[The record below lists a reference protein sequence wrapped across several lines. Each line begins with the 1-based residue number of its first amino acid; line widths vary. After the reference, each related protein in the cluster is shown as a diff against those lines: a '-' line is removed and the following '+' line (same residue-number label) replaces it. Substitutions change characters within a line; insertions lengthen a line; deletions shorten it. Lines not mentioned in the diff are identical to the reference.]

1 LLWKSLRI
9 FKSNF
14 AGTATLPLL
23 VESIARVADIV
34 VSKSDAETV
43 NSFDLIQIGSYLK
56 LVGITIDNTT

>member
-1 LLWKSLRI
+1 LLWKSFRI
-9 FKSNF
+9 SKSNF

-23 VESIARVADIV
+23 VESIAKVADIV

-56 LVGITIDNTT
+56 LAGITIDNTT